1 MVASLLAL
9 ALLLGAL
16 LPISPG
22 GVRNDIAVSP
32 SAPAGPASAGGPVSV
47 PTTRLPLSSLAVR
60 LQIERTAIV
69 RDATGQVTTI
79 FGLPASEARTLLLPV
94 NRRRGLPAGY
104 EPNDLSRYG
113 GRLVRAL
120 MKPDLA
126 AIVEAAAKDRVELA
140 AISGYRSPDEQ
151 ALAFQSAVWRSLARE
166 RTPEGKPLD
175 MAEAE
180 SRSARFVAPP
190 GHSQHQLG
198 TAIDFSSWE
207 VNYALNP
214 AFGETEAGRWLEQH
228 AWEFGFVLPY
238 TRHGEER
245 SGYAYEPWHFR
256 WIGKDLAMALQHDN
270 YLNHPSLIVDDYL
283 RATEELLA
291 FEAVP

>member
-16 LPISPG
+16 LP
-22 GVRNDIAVSP
+22 VSP
-32 SAPAGPASAGGPVSV
+32 ALVHNDVAASPVGPAGPTGPFGV
-47 PTTRLPLSSLAVR
+47 PSSRPPLSSLAVR
-60 LQIERTAIV
+60 LQVERTAIV
-69 RDATGQVTTI
+69 RDATGQVTSI

-94 NRRRGLPAGY
+94 NRHRGLPEGY
-104 EPNDLSRYG
+104 EPSDLSWFG
-113 GRLVRAL
+113 GRQVRAL
-120 MKPDLA
+120 VKPDLSA
-126 AIVEAAAKDRVELA
+126 MIEAAARDRVELA

-151 ALAFQSAVWRSLARE
+151 ALAFQSWVWRAMARE
-166 RTPEGKPLD
+166 RTPEGQRID
-175 MAEAE
+175 QAEAE

-283 RATEELLA
+283 SAAEELLA